1 MKFHFFSVLDING
14 PILSRYILPYQFL
27 STTEEKKI
35 RVLNSVDE
43 FCSKNIAIGIF
54 VKLERKVNRLD
65 YFSIK

>member
-14 PILSRYILPYQFL
+14 PILSRYILLYQFL

-35 RVLNSVDE
+35 RVLNFVDE

>member
-43 FCSKNIAIGIF
+43 FCSKNIAIFGIF
-54 VKLERKVNRLD
+54 VKLERKVA
-65 YFSIK
+65 

>member
-1 MKFHFFSVLDING
+1 MKFHFFSVFDING

-35 RVLNSVDE
+35 RVLNFVDE

>member
-35 RVLNSVDE
+35 RVLNFVDE
-43 FCSKNIAIGIF
+43 FCTKNIAIFGIF
-54 VKLERKVNRLD
+54 VKLERKVA
-65 YFSIK
+65 